1 MNIIRIK
8 KEDRYFK
15 EIVNTYYNWWAKKRN
30 ISYQDHINNYKNYLL
45 TDEIPNI
52 YALII
57 NDTLVGM
64 YELNEKDNIDEQNY
78 TPYLAN
84 VFIKESYRNNN
95 YSKLLIEDAIKRVE
109 KMGYNKLYLHTK
121 LENFYEK
128 YNFQYSEEVKTK
140 YGPKRIFVLHIKR

>member
-1 MNIIRIK
+1 
-8 KEDRYFK
+8 
-15 EIVNTYYNWWAKKRN
+15 
-30 ISYQDHINNYKNYLL
+30 
-45 TDEIPNI
+45 
-52 YALII
+52 
-57 NDTLVGM
+57 M

-128 YNFQYSEEVKTK
+128 YNFQYLEEVKTK